1 MSNVTRKV
9 FIAMLALL
17 GVSALRAADG
27 PLPAPGVV
35 TKEAREFWCFRVVA
49 DPVVPA
55 VKDGKWCRNSVDR
68 FVLAKLEERGLRP
81 GAEASRGELVRRV
94 YFDVTGLPPTPG
106 EVKAFVEDPAADAY
120 ERLVD
125 RLLASP
131 HFGERAAQHW
141 LDVVRYAESEGF
153 EYDRHLPDA
162 WRYRDYVVRS
172 FNEDKPFDRFVTE
185 QIAGDEIGPGDEECE
200 TAAVFHRLGPVR
212 RNAGNPDVAASR
224 NEVLT
229 ERTDIS
235 GAAFLGLTVGCA
247 RCHDHKFDPV
257 SQKDYYRLEA
267 YLAATEEHD
276 IVLASE
282 QEKKDWERKTAEVN
296 GKIKAL
302 QAKAKTATGSDA
314 TRIREE
320 IESLEDSMPH
330 NPATIPG
337 IRNDFA
343 HRTEIHVLHRGEW
356 EKKGDVVG
364 ARPPEILDLGD
375 EGELAADDPAPRT
388 KLAKWVTDRRN
399 PLTPRVIVNRIWQHH
414 FGQGIVRTANNFGVN
429 GERPTN
435 PELLDYLASRLLENG
450 WRLKAIHRTILL
462 SSAYRQSS
470 RAGDQAAQR
479 MDPDDRLLWHFPKRR
494 LSAEEIR
501 DAMLCAAGTIN
512 LKVGGPSVMLPVDP
526 ELIHLL
532 YKPSQWQV
540 SSDPADQHR
549 RSIYLIA
556 KRNLRLPFMEAF
568 DQPALATSC
577 SRRESSTHAP
587 QALELL
593 NGRIANEM
601 AGALAER
608 LEKDCGGDK
617 SRMIEEGY
625 QLVLGRSPNEKERGL
640 AEKFLEGQPV
650 KEFALALFNL
660 NGFLY
665 VQ

>member
-1 MSNVTRKV
+1 MSKVIRKLL
-9 FIAMLALL
+9 IAILALA
-17 GVSALRAADG
+17 GVSAVGAADR

-35 TKEAREFWCFRVVA
+35 SKEAREFWCFRAVT
-49 DPVVPA
+49 DPGVPA
-55 VKDGKWCRNSVDR
+55 VKEGKWCRNEIDR
-68 FVLAKLEERGLRP
+68 FVLAKLEERGLKP
-81 GAEASRGELVRRV
+81 AGEASKVELVRRV
-94 YFDVTGLPPTPG
+94 YFDVTGLPPSPG
-106 EVKAFVEDPAADAY
+106 EIKNFVDDRAADAY
-120 ERLVD
+120 ERMVD
-125 RLLASP
+125 RLLASA
-131 HFGERAAQHW
+131 HFGERAASHW

-153 EYDRHLPDA
+153 EYDRHLPDG
-162 WRYRDYVVRS
+162 WRYRDYVVRAL
-172 FNEDKPFDRFVTE
+172 NEDKPFDRFVTE
-185 QIAGDEIGPGDEECE
+185 QIAGDEIGAGDEECE

-229 ERTDIS
+229 ERTDII

-257 SQKDYYRLEA
+257 SQKDYYCLEA
-267 YLAATEEHD
+267 YLAASEEHD
-276 IVLASE
+276 ILLASE
-282 QEKKDWERKTAEVN
+282 AEKKEWERKTAEVN
-296 GKIKAL
+296 ARIKAL
-302 QAKAKTATGSDA
+302 QTKAKNATGSDA

-320 IESLEDSMPH
+320 IEALEDSMPH

-343 HRTEIHVLHRGEW
+343 RRTEIHVLHRGEW
-356 EKKGDVVG
+356 EKKGDLVG
-364 ARPPEILDLGD
+364 ARPPEIMGLGD
-375 EGELAADDPAPRT
+375 GTELAGDDPAPRT
-388 KLAKWVTDRRN
+388 KLARWVTDRRN
-399 PLTPRVIVNRIWQHH
+399 PLTPRVIVNRIWQDH

-429 GERPTN
+429 GERPSH

-450 WRLKAIHRTILL
+450 WRLKAIHRMILL

-470 RAGDQAAQR
+470 RVVDQAAQR
-479 MDPDDRLLWHFPKRR
+479 IDSDDRLLWHFAKRR

-501 DAMLCAAGTIN
+501 DAMLSASGLIN

-540 SSDPADQHR
+540 SSDPEDQHR

-593 NGRIANEM
+593 NGRISNEM

-617 SRMIEEGY
+617 ARMIEEGY
-625 QLVLGRSPNEKERGL
+625 ELVLGRSPDEKERGL